1 VQQIDEMSRTVEG
14 LKLENEMLRKFL
26 LRCEQAAKRVVEKES
41 QQCHLPLSLNIELK
55 YDIANLEQQSHHKD
69 VDEYRKTTEKL
80 ADTLSAVLE
89 ETDLRIAELKKE
101 AYEFKRDIVVG
112 AENMRTGKTMA
123 EKITRFMEEQLQ
135 RRDNVIGKLRLKNST
150 FKKQLQKAEVLLKQK
165 EEVGDILHY
174 IDFHQLQIENK
185 NHQSQVDERN
195 EELLRLK
202 MATGKTV
209 QSLNTLRQ
217 NLHTITAESSW
228 HKKEKSV
235 RALQLRRAYTDASVT
250 CDIATERHAQK
261 RHSQQA
267 SAGTDLPTTFDYLK
281 QKAQMYHLQTAL
293 SNWMRKIEIMEM
305 DTRQVRS
312 KV

>member
-1 VQQIDEMSRTVEG
+1 M
-14 LKLENEMLRKFL
+14 
-26 LRCEQAAKRVVEKES
+26 
-41 QQCHLPLSLNIELK
+41 
-55 YDIANLEQQSHHKD
+55 
-69 VDEYRKTTEKL
+69 
-80 ADTLSAVLE
+80 SAVLE

-150 FKKQLQKAEVLLKQK
+150 FKKQLQKAEALLKQK

-209 QSLNTLRQ
+209 QSLNKLRQ

-228 HKKEKSV
+228 HKKRKVCPRSTI
-235 RALQLRRAYTDASVT
+235 AQSLHRRI
-250 CDIATERHAQK
+250 CH
-261 RHSQQA
+261 
-267 SAGTDLPTTFDYLK
+267 
-281 QKAQMYHLQTAL
+281 M
-293 SNWMRKIEIMEM
+293 
-305 DTRQVRS
+305 
-312 KV
+312 